1 MTSAPPRK
9 AVVAAAFGAAAE
21 TYDAGAGLQ
30 REVARRLAD
39 RAAAL
44 PLPPRPRILEIGC
57 GTGLLSQAL
66 RARLG
71 PAQWVITDL
80 SPAMLA
86 RCREALGDP
95 PDTVFQ
101 VMDGEHPET
110 SSPDADLPD
119 VDLII
124 SSLAF
129 QWFED
134 LDAALPRLAARLR
147 PGGHL
152 VFATLAVDT
161 FQEWREAHAALGL
174 ACGVPHY
181 PTPATL
187 ARRCRI
193 EHEHIAR
200 HHPDAAAFLAELK
213 RIGAAVPAPGRPP
226 LPPGALRRVL
236 RRFDAGLTITWHI
249 AYGHWAYGHWESPP

>member
-1 MTSAPPRK
+1 MMSAPPRK
-9 AVVAAAFGAAAE
+9 AAVAAAFGAAAV
-21 TYDAGAGLQ
+21 TYDTGAGLQ
-30 REVARRLAD
+30 RAVARRLAE

-44 PLPPRPRILEIGC
+44 PLPRHPRILEIGC
-57 GTGLLSQAL
+57 GTGLLSRAL

-71 PAQWVITDL
+71 PAEWVITDL

-110 SSPDADLPD
+110 PPPDF
-119 VDLII
+119 DLIL

-152 VFATLAVDT
+152 AFATLAADT
-161 FQEWREAHAALGL
+161 FREWREAHAALGL
-174 ACGVPHY
+174 ACGVPDY
-181 PTPATL
+181 PTPAALT
-187 ARRCRI
+187 RHCRI
-193 EHEHIAR
+193 EDERIAR
-200 HHPDAAAFLAELK
+200 RHPDAAAFLAELK

-226 LPPGALRRVL
+226 LAPGALRRVL
-236 RRFDAGLTITWHI
+236 RRFGAGLTITWHI
-249 AYGHWAYGHWESPP
+249 AYGHWESPP

>member
-1 MTSAPPRK
+1 MTPAPPRK
-9 AVVAAAFGAAAE
+9 ATVAAAFGAAAG
-21 TYDAGAGLQ
+21 TYDTGAGLQ
-30 REVARRLAD
+30 RAVARRLAE
-39 RAAAL
+39 RVAAL
-44 PLPPRPRILEIGC
+44 PLPRHPRILEIGC

-71 PAQWVITDL
+71 PAEWVVTDL

-86 RCREALGDP
+86 RCRAALGDP

-110 SSPDADLPD
+110 PPPGF
-119 VDLII
+119 DLIL

-134 LDAALPRLAARLR
+134 LDAALPRLAVLLR

-152 VFATLAVDT
+152 AFATLAADT
-161 FQEWREAHAALGL
+161 FREWRAAHEALGL
-174 ACGVPHY
+174 VCGVPDY

-187 ARRCRI
+187 ARHCRI
-193 EHEHIAR
+193 EDEHIAR
-200 HHPDAAAFLAELK
+200 RHPDASAFLVELK

-249 AYGHWAYGHWESPP
+249 AYGHWESPP